1 MNICSHYKECLI
13 GKSVFTVS
21 CACQYPHEEDS
32 CCEKSSVCLIV
43 DDYVKCEDIR
53 KVKLE
58 MIEKV
63 K

>member
-13 GKSVFTVS
+13 GKSTFTVS
-21 CACQYPHEEDS
+21 CACLHPHEEDS
-32 CCEKSSVCLIV
+32 CCELSYCLIV

-53 KVKLE
+53 KIKLE
-58 MIEKV
+58 MIEKI